1 MTVTTMSTETNEKRE
16 RTGKKPA
23 PTRTCVGCQKRGPA
37 SDLVRLVLDPTA
49 DPPSVVVD
57 VAGSAFGRGAHVHPS
72 PDCLVRAT
80 KGGLARTFKTK
91 VVADPDEIA
100 AQLVAGVDRRVEG
113 LLMGARRAGQLVIG
127 ADPTVEALREGK
139 VALVLVAKDAAAAAQ
154 LGAVQAAVAKGL
166 ALAFGDKQRLGLLL
180 AKDEVAICGVLHE
193 KVASAIRAA
202 LVTSGPFGSRSGGA
216 WSSSEVR

>member
-1 MTVTTMSTETNEKRE
+1 MTMESTMPSEPRE

-23 PTRTCVGCQKRGPA
+23 PTRTCVGCQKRVPA
-37 SDLVRLVLDPTA
+37 GGLVRLVLDPTA

-72 PDCLVRAT
+72 PDCIARAT

-91 VVADPDEIA
+91 VVATADEIA

-113 LLMGARRAGQLVIG
+113 LLMGARRAGQVVIG
-127 ADPTVEALREGK
+127 ADATVEALREGK
-139 VALVLVAKDAAAAAQ
+139 VALALVAKDAAAAAH
-154 LGAVQAAVAKGL
+154 LGAVQEAVAKGL
-166 ALAFGDKQRLGLLL
+166 ALAWSDKERLGVLL
-180 AKDEVAICGVLHE
+180 AKDEVAVCGVLHD

-202 LVTSGPFGSRSGGA
+202 LVMSGPFGSRSGGA
-216 WSSSEVR
+216 WWSSEVR